1 MAVYKEQ
8 IEGLMSK
15 GGTPTYINIT
25 KEVNEIIKKSGIKD
39 GICCV
44 ISPHTTC
51 SVFFEE
57 FTHDLMPDG
66 KEFLQQ
72 DLDNVLN
79 KLVPEQTTYGQYYY
93 PGVKHYE
100 DVESWP
106 DAEKYLPNGDRT
118 ALLNCD
124 AHLRSTFIGSSAT
137 FEVDNGKLG
146 VGTTGYVYFV
156 DYDRTRSRSRR
167 CKVVVIGE

>member
-1 MAVYKEQ
+1 
-8 IEGLMSK
+8 
-15 GGTPTYINIT
+15 
-25 KEVNEIIKKSGIKD
+25 
-39 GICCV
+39 
-44 ISPHTTC
+44 
-51 SVFFEE
+51 
-57 FTHDLMPDG
+57 MPDG

-72 DLDNVLN
+72 DLDNCLE
-79 KLVPEQTTYGQYYY
+79 KIIPEQNDFGTYYY
-93 PGVKHYE
+93 PGVKHFE

-106 DAEKYLPNGDRT
+106 DAEKYLPGGDRR

-124 AHLRSTFIGSSAT
+124 AHLRATLIGSSVT

>member
-1 MAVYKEQ
+1 MAVYKET

-25 KEVNEIIKKSGIKD
+25 KEVKDIIARSGIKD

-51 SVFFEE
+51 GVFFEE

-72 DLDNVLN
+72 DLDNCLE
-79 KLVPEQTTYGQYYY
+79 KIIPEQHSWGTYYY
-93 PGVKHYE
+93 PGVKHFE

-106 DAEKYLPNGDRT
+106 DAEKYLPGGDRT
-118 ALLNCD
+118 ALYNC
-124 AHLRSTFIGSSAT
+124 
-137 FEVDNGKLG
+137 
-146 VGTTGYVYFV
+146 GYLKIY
-156 DYDRTRSRSRR
+156 S
-167 CKVVVIGE
+167 

>member
-1 MAVYKEQ
+1 MAVYKET

-25 KEVNEIIKKSGIKD
+25 KEVKDIIARSGIKD

-51 SVFFEE
+51 GVFFEE

-72 DLDNVLN
+72 DLDNCLE
-79 KLVPEQTTYGQYYY
+79 KIIPEQHSWGTYYY
-93 PGVKHYE
+93 PGVKHFE

-106 DAEKYLPNGDRT
+106 DAEKYLPGGDRT
-118 ALLNCD
+118 ALYNCD
-124 AHLRSTFIGSSAT
+124 AHLRATIIGSSVT
-137 FEVDNGKLG
+137 FEVDDGKLG

-156 DYDRTRSRSRR
+156 DYDRTRSRARR